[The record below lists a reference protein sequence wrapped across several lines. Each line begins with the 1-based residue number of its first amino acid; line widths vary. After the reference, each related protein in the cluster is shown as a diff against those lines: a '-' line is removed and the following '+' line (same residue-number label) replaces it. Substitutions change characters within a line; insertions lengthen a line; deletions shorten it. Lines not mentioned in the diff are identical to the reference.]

1 MTSYKKV
8 GGGLVQIILFNFCE
22 RMTNYKEGGWLLA
35 LVTILFH
42 RKKSTFYSFL
52 KEKNPENLNLG
63 GVDLNII
70 IPLHP
75 HQIFFLFESFPNLSR
90 VKSSDLVY

>member
-63 GVDLNII
+63 VGFKYHYSSPPSSSFFYLNSSLIC
-70 IPLHP
+70 LELN
-75 HQIFFLFESFPNLSR
+75 HQI
-90 VKSSDLVY
+90 

>member
-8 GGGLVQIILFNFCE
+8 GGGLVQIILFNFWE
-22 RMTNYKEGGWLLA
+22 RMTKYKEGGGSGLLS
-35 LVTILFH
+35 LFYFIE
-42 RKKSTFYSFL
+42 KSLLFTVFF
-52 KEKNPENLNLG
+52 KGKNPENLNL

-75 HQIFFLFESFPNLSR
+75 HPIFFI
-90 VKSSDLVY
+90 

>member
-8 GGGLVQIILFNFCE
+8 GGGLVQIILFNFWE
-22 RMTNYKEGGWLLA
+22 RMTNYKEGGASGLLS
-35 LVTILFH
+35 LFNFIEKSLLFKFFY
-42 RKKSTFYSFL
+42 RKKPWKS
-52 KEKNPENLNLG
+52 NL

-75 HQIFFLFESFPNLSR
+75 HPIFVIWILPESVQS
-90 VKSSDLVY
+90 

>member
-22 RMTNYKEGGWLLA
+22 RMTNYKEGGGLWA

-42 RKKSTFYSFL
+42 RKKSTFYSFF
-52 KEKNPENLNLG
+52 KGKNPENLNL

-75 HQIFFLFESFPNLSR
+75 HPIFFI
-90 VKSSDLVY
+90 

>member
-22 RMTNYKEGGWLLA
+22 RMTNYKERGGIWA
-35 LVTILFH
+35 FVTILFH

-52 KEKNPENLNLG
+52 KEKNSENLNL

-75 HQIFFLFESFPNLSR
+75 HQIFF
-90 VKSSDLVY
+90 Y